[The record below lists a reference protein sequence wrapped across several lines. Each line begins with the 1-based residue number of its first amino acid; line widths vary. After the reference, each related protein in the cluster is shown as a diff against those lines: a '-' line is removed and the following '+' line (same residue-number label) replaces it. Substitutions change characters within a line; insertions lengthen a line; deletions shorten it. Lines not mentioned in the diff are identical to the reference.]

1 MKIIS
6 CWRIKHPHA
15 APAIRK
21 SQGLARCSTQ
31 RSVPLPCRTSQTL
44 LLLHCGAPGCILG
57 WPAPCPGS
65 AARTHCEAC
74 ASHHTGSVR
83 AFGGHVRTK
92 KKKIFFNVEHT
103 TVLTMI
109 TVFGLKPRAWQ
120 TQSPRIVLAPL
131 C

>member
-1 MKIIS
+1 MQLQPS
-6 CWRIKHPHA
+6 GSLRVWR
-15 APAIRK
+15 
-21 SQGLARCSTQ
+21 
-31 RSVPLPCRTSQTL
+31 
-44 LLLHCGAPGCILG
+44 GAPPRGQC
-57 WPAPCPGS
+57 PCHAEPPKPCCSCTVGPQGASWGGLLRGPGS

-74 ASHHTGSVR
+74 ASHHMGSVR